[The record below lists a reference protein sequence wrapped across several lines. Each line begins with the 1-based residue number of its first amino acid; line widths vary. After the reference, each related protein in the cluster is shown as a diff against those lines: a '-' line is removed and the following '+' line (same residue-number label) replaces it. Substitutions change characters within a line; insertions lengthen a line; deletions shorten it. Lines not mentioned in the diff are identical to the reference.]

1 MGGLTCMGG
10 GSGLRPGEQG
20 GAPPPMKVAQES
32 HSQGRSP
39 PTRSSW
45 DGTWWLGQNW
55 PTVWRLAAGSE
66 VGVGQKYLLYLPSA
80 TPAPEPLPS
89 PLAPRIFKA
98 IPPDFC
104 ALEKWAPLP
113 PSAQTRDVPGGAGL
127 PVPPT
132 QQSGRKMQ
140 AVCGTPGV
148 QEAKGYGAHPG
159 RRELRTGLRCTRRDK
174 LVAFLGK
181 LEESRGA
188 QRTCVSCCLLDGGP
202 VQNQVTCVTPSPTQ
216 RGDQF
221 LLYRSLGACA
231 LFTA

>member
-1 MGGLTCMGG
+1 
-10 GSGLRPGEQG
+10 
-20 GAPPPMKVAQES
+20 MKLAQES

-104 ALEKWAPLP
+104 ALEKWHLSLP
-113 PSAQTRDVPGGAGL
+113 PPRPGTSL
-127 PVPPT
+127 V
-132 QQSGRKMQ
+132 
-140 AVCGTPGV
+140 
-148 QEAKGYGAHPG
+148 
-159 RRELRTGLRCTRRDK
+159 EL
-174 LVAFLGK
+174 AFLCLPHSKAVGK
-181 LEESRGA
+181 CRRCVEPPGSRKPRAMVLTQEGESFEL
-188 QRTCVSCCLLDGGP
+188 VSD
-202 VQNQVTCVTPSPTQ
+202 VHAEIS
-216 RGDQF
+216 
-221 LLYRSLGACA
+221 
-231 LFTA
+231 